1 MKTLTELGYKFI
13 GVDMSNACANPE
25 YPIYSGIYV
34 KLNNNETVTVQTL
47 YRYGKPA
54 VKTMTV
60 KEYNAWR
67 TDCEKMKNQE
77 G

>member
-1 MKTLTELGYKFI
+1 MKGTTLQFGEEQFYLVRDTEKNF
-13 GVDMSNACANPE
+13 CAN
-25 YPIYSGIYV
+25 YV

-47 YRYGKPA
+47 YRYGKPT

>member
-1 MKTLTELGYKFI
+1 MKTLTDLDYKCI
-13 GVDMSNACANPE
+13 GVDMSNDCAN
-25 YPIYSGIYV
+25 YV